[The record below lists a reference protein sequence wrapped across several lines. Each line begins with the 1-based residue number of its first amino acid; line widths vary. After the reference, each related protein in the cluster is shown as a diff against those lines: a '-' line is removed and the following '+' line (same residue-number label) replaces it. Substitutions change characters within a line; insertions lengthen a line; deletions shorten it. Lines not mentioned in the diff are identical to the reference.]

1 MNNNDAEHLQVE
13 RLLKQVRL
21 SGPTAELKKRVL
33 QAAQKARRDATA
45 GVPWRIP
52 IRRLAA
58 SAAVAA
64 ILVSLANLH
73 CDRTFARRSIAIP
86 IAGSVEP
93 CDLDVTIGPAASLIR
108 HAVTATGLDRTDTAT
123 SVDYLERVRRAL
135 GETERDEAPD
145 DPAPAE
151 RRSRLPRIPS
161 SLNS

>member
-1 MNNNDAEHLQVE
+1 MNSNDAEHAQTERFLSQVCPSE
-13 RLLKQVRL
+13 P
-21 SGPTAELKKRVL
+21 SAELRNRIL
-33 QAAQKARRDATA
+33 LAAQKAWRDAS
-45 GVPWRIP
+45 VNIPWQIP

-58 SAAVAA
+58 SAVAAA
-64 ILVSLANLH
+64 ILVSLANLY
-73 CDRTFARRSIAIP
+73 CDRAFAHRSIAIP

-108 HAVTATGLDRTDTAT
+108 YAVTATGLDRTDTAT
-123 SVDYLERVRRAL
+123 PVDYLERVRRAL
-135 GETERDEAPD
+135 GETEQNEAPE